1 MEFSKIK
8 AEDLHK
14 DVQYDGESGLYVL
27 PTYNLAIEEDDLL
40 DTFYYHGKLVL
51 EVSHQNRRMLPLG
64 KELIDLRTLQCVLFS
79 DNDPVLMSYTLGELE
94 VFETYN
100 PTPIFLPELLSL
112 KHIAVDMVN
121 IYNGE
126 RYSKVSRPF
135 AQRKL
140 ECRASLIW
148 DLIHPNAAGK
158 IGKDGWYLR
167 SHYPNDFII
176 NSSYHPYADVAD
188 QHGIYLLVKLG
199 DDVVR
204 IFDNLEDICKF
215 IIESSDIK
223 GGITVDSLASYLR
236 DNRETNSYHGWK
248 IRRVDDID
256 GQSVRFGSIGV

>member
-8 AEDLHK
+8 ASDLCN
-14 DVQYDGESGLYVL
+14 DVQYDGEAGLYTL

-40 DTFYYHGKLVL
+40 NTFYYHGKRVVD
-51 EVSHQNRRMLPLG
+51 VSHQNRRMLPLG

-79 DNDPVLMSYTLGELE
+79 DNDPILMSYTLGELE

-100 PTPIFLPELLSL
+100 PTPAFLPELLTL

-126 RYSKVSRPF
+126 SYNKVSRPF

-158 IGKDGWYLR
+158 VGKNGWYLR
-167 SHYPNDFII
+167 SHHPTDFVVK
-176 NSSYHPYADVAD
+176 STYFPYADMAD
-188 QHGIYLLVKLG
+188 QRGIYLLVKLG
-199 DDVVR
+199 DDVVS
-204 IFDNLEDICKF
+204 IFDNLEDVCKF
-215 IIESSDIK
+215 ISERSDTNTD
-223 GGITVDSLASYLR
+223 ITVDSLAAYLR
-236 DNRETNSYHGWK
+236 NERESSSYHGWK
-248 IRRVDDID
+248 IRRVDDVD
-256 GQSVRFGSIGV
+256 GQSVRFGSIGG